1 MDFDKDF
8 FSKNLV
14 LLRKNKGLTQ
24 SELAS
29 TVGLQ
34 TSTVGSYETGAS
46 LPSLASLVK
55 IAEVL
60 NVSINRLLTGKEFPY
75 DISIHSD
82 FVLAEGSPGYGLK
95 AENQQLTEALQ
106 KCQEEMKGVVMISI
120 ERKEAA
126 RDKQIIIDS
135 LQKRI
140 LDLENKKP
148 E

>member
-55 IAEVL
+55 
-60 NVSINRLLTGKEFPY
+60 
-75 DISIHSD
+75 
-82 FVLAEGSPGYGLK
+82 
-95 AENQQLTEALQ
+95 
-106 KCQEEMKGVVMISI
+106 
-120 ERKEAA
+120 
-126 RDKQIIIDS
+126 
-135 LQKRI
+135 
-140 LDLENKKP
+140 
-148 E
+148 